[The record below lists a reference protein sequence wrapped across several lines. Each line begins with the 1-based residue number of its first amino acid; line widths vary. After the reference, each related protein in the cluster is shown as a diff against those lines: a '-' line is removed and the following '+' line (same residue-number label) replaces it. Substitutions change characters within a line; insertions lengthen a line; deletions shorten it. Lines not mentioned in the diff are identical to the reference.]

1 MSTTRV
7 TTRAA
12 REACVRRV
20 GACTRGACGV
30 VVVNVVIVFVIM
42 MTLADAS
49 HSGERRSASVAA
61 MSKVARA
68 YVPRAFPSLASG
80 VNRAIAE
87 TLFDDAD
94 AVASLDGRDVTHTAP
109 AQLGHPCAQVIGA
122 GKRCVHGHAQA
133 YLYAPLREDGTSAAD
148 GDAGVALRAEHAT
161 CWLSCPAL
169 ARAVDALEREGGIHA
184 IASEIA
190 GSDIERALERVH
202 EDTPRL
208 RNFLVG
214 DVAAAAVRMD
224 AKTDFIVNKSGL
236 IGVSLESLPQTK
248 TWKKIKCLH
257 AQLADALV
265 RGRSK
270 NPVGALVL
278 DRLAERGVPVSGSAM
293 CHKHCGDPRSA

>member
-1 MSTTRV
+1 
-7 TTRAA
+7 
-12 REACVRRV
+12 
-20 GACTRGACGV
+20 
-30 VVVNVVIVFVIM
+30 

-49 HSGERRSASVAA
+49 HCGDRRSASAAA

-148 GDAGVALRAEHAT
+148 GDAGMALRAEHAT

-214 DVAAAAVRMD
+214 DVVAAAVRMD

-278 DRLAERGVPVSGSAM
+278 DRLAERGVPVSGSAS
-293 CHKHCGDPRSA
+293 CHKHCGEPRSA